1 MNSSILHAYS
11 LVGKRHTCSRP
22 ESPFFL
28 YSSVQTKHL
37 QQAEMIDELPDY
49 VRYAFGAVEI
59 YEIDEDYLRE
69 FTERWGKKQ
78 HIQY

>member
-1 MNSSILHAYS
+1 
-11 LVGKRHTCSRP
+11 
-22 ESPFFL
+22 
-28 YSSVQTKHL
+28 
-37 QQAEMIDELPDY
+37 MIDELPDY